1 MEYVGGWVGG
11 CSEGMTVLASW
22 TWVKAPLLLPPRPSV
37 LTGALSE
44 IKIKVSCRW
53 LPNLQHPPDK

>member
-1 MEYVGGWVGG
+1 MGG

-22 TWVKAPLLLPPRPSV
+22 TWVKAPLLLPPRPLV